1 MDEAKDVRI
10 WNHITKNGLALVTKD
25 EDFLHLASRPGETG
39 KLLWVRIGNCRKQ
52 VLLRSFQWELPRIV
66 RAFGE
71 GQADCGDSLAVH
83 SGSGSRFYI
92 TARPGTCKPMGPAE

>member
-10 WNHITKNGLALVTKD
+10 WNHITKNNLVLVTKD
-25 EDFLHLASRPGETG
+25 EDFMHLANRPGATG

-52 VLLRSFQWELPRIV
+52 ALLGSFQRELLRIV

-71 GQADCGDSLAVH
+71 GQRIVEI
-83 SGSGSRFYI
+83 R
-92 TARPGTCKPMGPAE
+92 